1 MMSPFFAGNLYL
13 SGHWLVILTGGLF
26 VIPLGLYG
34 WRIGYPIAGLLGG
47 LVGTFCSE
55 YYVRASIGRI
65 DTDMLN
71 IFFPILG
78 AYLVLLAC
86 QAKSERWVWLW
97 AGLAGLSMN
106 LFVWWYERPGFTM
119 GCFLTLLV
127 GLIIWRHKA
136 SSKPSQ
142 LLACSPFLL
151 VLAICS
157 VASEMF
163 KVFWV
168 IICLLVLSRKP
179 KLRRLSVLSPS
190 QTYSIRSLRQLRC
203 Q

>member
-13 SGHWLVILTGGLF
+13 AGHWLVILTGGLF
-26 VIPLGLYG
+26 IIPLGLYG
-34 WRIGYPIAGLLGG
+34 WRLGYPIAGLLGG

-106 LFVWWYERPGFTM
+106 LFVWWYERPGFTL

-127 GLIIWRHKA
+127 GLIIWRHSAQA
-136 SSKPSQ
+136 SLPALGLFIFFWSLQLAQWPRQCSKFLDNYY
-142 LLACSPFLL
+142 LLG
-151 VLAICS
+151 
-157 VASEMF
+157 
-163 KVFWV
+163 
-168 IICLLVLSRKP
+168 LSKKL
-179 KLRRLSVLSPS
+179 KLRK
-190 QTYSIRSLRQLRC
+190 
-203 Q
+203 